1 MRRLG
6 GVTGGVLRL
15 EVQDFAALARVLE
28 QILEG
33 EYDPGRADGRADA
46 HADGLADPPGR
57 AVVATVL
64 HHIGSGEREDT

>member
-1 MRRLG
+1 
-6 GVTGGVLRL
+6 VGVLRL

-33 EYDPGRADGRADA
+33 EYDPGRADG
-46 HADGLADPPGR
+46 LADPPER

>member
-1 MRRLG
+1 
-6 GVTGGVLRL
+6 VGVLRL

-46 HADGLADPPGR
+46 HADAHADGLADPPER